1 MRYKGLNLNLLHAL
15 DVLMETRNVS
25 RAAERLGLTQ
35 SALSAALAQLRDY
48 FGDQLLVS
56 DGRRM
61 CPTVFAEQ
69 LRVDLCQFLDATNA
83 VIQTSRVFDAA
94 STRRVF
100 RVIAS
105 DYIIAAVLAPLTEA
119 LSLIAP
125 NIRLDF
131 VQPNENASESLRI
144 GEMDLLISPR
154 EFMLPDSPT
163 VDLFEEE
170 IVVAGWS
177 GNLLFDQPVS
187 FEAFLSAGHVAVEI
201 GRRRE
206 ATFADKHLLEL
217 GHARRIECVA
227 SSFTTVPWLL
237 RGTQRMAMMHRR
249 LALTMAKYLPIAYS
263 PLPFAFPAMQETA
276 QYHRTRTSDQGLH
289 WLIDAIRITAVCGEV
304 DAAELTKRLREQG

>member
-69 LRVDLCQFLDATNA
+69 LRGQLGQFLDATNA
-83 VIQTSRVFDAA
+83 VIQTSRVFDPG

-105 DYIIAAVLAPLTEA
+105 DYVVAAVLAPLTEA

-131 VQPNENASESLRI
+131 VQPNESASESLRI

-163 VDLFEEE
+163 IDLFEEE
-170 IVVAGWS
+170 IVIAGWS
-177 GNLLFDQPVS
+177 GNPLFDRPVS
-187 FEAFLSAGHVAVEI
+187 LEAFFSAGHVAVEI

-206 ATFADKHLLEL
+206 ATFADKHLLDL
-217 GHARRIECVA
+217 GHTRRIECVA

-237 RGTQRMAMMHRR
+237 RGTHRMAMMHRR
-249 LALTMAKYLPIAYS
+249 LAVTMSKYLPIAYS
-263 PLPFAFPAMQETA
+263 PLPFAFPLMQETA
-276 QYHRTRTSDQGLH
+276 QFHRTRSSDQGLH
-289 WLIDAIRITAVCGEV
+289 WLINAIREAAQSSEV
-304 DAAELTKRLREQG
+304 EAAELTDRLRE